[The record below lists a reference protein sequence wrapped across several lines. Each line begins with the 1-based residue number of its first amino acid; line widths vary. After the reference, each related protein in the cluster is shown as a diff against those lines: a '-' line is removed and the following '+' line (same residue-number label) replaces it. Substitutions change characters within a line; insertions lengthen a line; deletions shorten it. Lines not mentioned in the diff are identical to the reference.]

1 MKSLRKTSKNPVNCK
16 TLLALAVK
24 NENFQIFWTD
34 FKGVM
39 LGEFLLSHHQQFT
52 VTFYVLKWGCVCFL
66 SSYIYSRFPDVIYFY
81 VLFVFLFQQHNEDN
95 VIFVVQENH
104 IFGSLHDAD
113 HGKFSIKPCP
123 YNETCH
129 VLMQKMPW
137 SRRFD
142 IQIRNWNKN

>member
-1 MKSLRKTSKNPVNCK
+1 MVPDKPQKV
-16 TLLALAVK
+16 
-24 NENFQIFWTD
+24 ENFH
-34 FKGVM
+34 FKWCGYIGFRARCYVKC
-39 LGEFLLSHHQQFT
+39 GNAKGLLLWHHWYT
-52 VTFYVLKWGCVCFL
+52 VRLCPIKWGCVCVFFQATFATVF
-66 SSYIYSRFPDVIYFY
+66 RM
-81 VLFVFLFQQHNEDN
+81 LFTLCFVCFLFQQHNEDN

-137 SRRFD
+137 SKWILYWFD
-142 IQIRNWNKN
+142 IKIRNWNEN

>member
-1 MKSLRKTSKNPVNCK
+1 MAPV
-16 TLLALAVK
+16 TP
-24 NENFQIFWTD
+24 
-34 FKGVM
+34 
-39 LGEFLLSHHQQFT
+39 ST
-52 VTFYVLKWGCVCFL
+52 VHSVYVLKWGCVCFL
-66 SSYIYSRFPDVIYFY
+66 SSYIYSRFHDVVHFY

-129 VLMQKMPW
+129 VLMQKMP
-137 SRRFD
+137 
-142 IQIRNWNKN
+142 

>member
-1 MKSLRKTSKNPVNCK
+1 MTIHNWRNRKTWLHICKSALKNWNC
-16 TLLALAVK
+16 
-24 NENFQIFWTD
+24 FWID
-34 FKGVM
+34 FKWGHASVTP
-39 LGEFLLSHHQQFT
+39 ST
-52 VTFYVLKWGCVCFL
+52 VHSVYVLKWGCVGFL
-66 SSYIYSRFPDVIYFY
+66 SSYICSRFPDVIYFY

-129 VLMQKMPW
+129 ILMQKMPW
-137 SRRFD
+137 YSD
-142 IQIRNWNKN
+142 QKLE

>member
-1 MKSLRKTSKNPVNCK
+1 MLLQSKI
-16 TLLALAVK
+16 
-24 NENFQIFWTD
+24 NFTWGNVASVTP
-34 FKGVM
+34 
-39 LGEFLLSHHQQFT
+39 ST
-52 VTFYVLKWGCVCFL
+52 VHSVYVLKWGCVCFL
-66 SSYIYSRFPDVIYFY
+66 SSYIYSRFRDVVYFY

-129 VLMQKMPW
+129 VLMQKMP
-137 SRRFD
+137 
-142 IQIRNWNKN
+142 